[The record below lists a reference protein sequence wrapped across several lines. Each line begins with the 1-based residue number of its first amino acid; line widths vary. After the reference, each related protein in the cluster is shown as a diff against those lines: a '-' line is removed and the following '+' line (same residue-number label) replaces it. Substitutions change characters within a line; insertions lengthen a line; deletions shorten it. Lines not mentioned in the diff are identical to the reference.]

1 MSSNIDDFPT
11 DEKLFQLTFDS
22 IYDGVYIVDRHRKIV
37 YWNKGAEKLTGYTA
51 EEVKGHRCSE
61 GILNHI
67 DANGTLL
74 CRNAC
79 PIVEV
84 MATGIENGYKVYPK
98 HKNGKR
104 FPVETHISPIRDE
117 DGTIVGAIEVFRDA
131 SIHENYRILQE
142 KFNAMIKKY
151 VSEQTMTEVIM
162 RLHSEHSSFDPHLV
176 DVTVMYL
183 DIVQFTQFSEKHS
196 PEQVIQMLNDLF
208 GICEVITKESLG
220 DIDKF
225 IGDAIMAV
233 FHDANDAINSAYK
246 IITYGLP
253 EMNRLRR
260 INGEQEIHI
269 RIGIN
274 SGIVLKGDIGTS
286 DRKDLTII
294 GDPVNT
300 ASRIEKLAPHDHIL
314 ASEAS
319 LSRCTDSTKS
329 NFEFFHEMDIRGK
342 SQPIKLYVNKD
353 PDSN

>member
-1 MSSNIDDFPT
+1 MDFTADD
-11 DEKLFQLTFDS
+11 KLFHLTFDS
-22 IYDGVYIVDRHRKIV
+22 IYDGVYIVDRERKIV
-37 YWNKGAEKLTGYTA
+37 FWNKGAEKLTGYTA
-51 EEVKGHRCSE
+51 DEVRGHRCSE

-84 MATGIENGYKVYPK
+84 MTTGIENGYKVYPK

-104 FPVETHISPIRDE
+104 FPVETHISPVRDAE
-117 DGTIVGAIEVFRDA
+117 GNIVGAIEVFRDA
-131 SIHENYRILQE
+131 SVHEDYRILQE
-142 KFNAMIKKY
+142 KFNALIKKY

-162 RLHSEHSSFDPHLV
+162 RLHSEHTSFDPHLV

-183 DIVQFTQFSEKHS
+183 DIVQFTRFSEHHN
-196 PEQVIQMLNDLF
+196 PGQVIQMLNDLF

-233 FHDANDAINSAYK
+233 FADANDAINSALK
-246 IITYGLP
+246 IISYGLP

-260 INGEQEIHI
+260 ENNEQEIHI

-314 ASEAS
+314 VSEAT
-319 LSRCTDSTKS
+319 LSRCSDVTAS
-329 NFEFFHEMDIRGK
+329 NFDFFHELEIRGK
-342 SQPIKLYVNKD
+342 SQPIKLFVNKE
-353 PDSN
+353 